1 MATTGT
7 TTFNLNLN
15 DLIEEAWERASG
27 GGEIRSG
34 YEFRT
39 ARRSLS
45 LLLLDWANQGL
56 NLWTIDQGTVPLVA
70 GTATYDMPEDTVDLI
85 EHVLRTGTGGAQSD
99 LSMTR
104 ISVSTYSTIP
114 NKTATGR
121 PIQIYIDRQIEPK
134 VTVWPVPDVSG
145 TYTLVYW
152 RMRRLEDAGNGTN
165 TQDVPFRFMPCL
177 VAGLAYQIAQKI
189 PEGTERLPLLKMEY
203 DEAWTRAAT
212 EDRDR
217 ASVSFVPARYG

>member
-134 VTVWPVPDVSG
+134 VTVWPVPDASD

-189 PEGTERLPLLKMEY
+189 PEGTDRLPLLKMEY

-217 ASVSFVPARYG
+217 ASVSFVPANYG

>member
-134 VTVWPVPDVSG
+134 VTVWPVPDASD

-189 PEGTERLPLLKMEY
+189 PEGTDRLPLLKMEY

-217 ASVSFVPARYG
+217 ASVMFVPANYG

>member
-121 PIQIYIDRQIEPK
+121 PIQIYLDRQIEPK
-134 VTVWPVPDVSG
+134 VTVWPVPDASG

>member
-99 LSMTR
+99 GGDAR
-104 ISVSTYSTIP
+104 CAGQRP
-114 NKTATGR
+114 GARRRGR
-121 PIQIYIDRQIEPK
+121 
-134 VTVWPVPDVSG
+134 
-145 TYTLVYW
+145 
-152 RMRRLEDAGNGTN
+152 
-165 TQDVPFRFMPCL
+165 
-177 VAGLAYQIAQKI
+177 
-189 PEGTERLPLLKMEY
+189 
-203 DEAWTRAAT
+203 
-212 EDRDR
+212 
-217 ASVSFVPARYG
+217 

>member
-85 EHVLRTGTGGAQSD
+85 EHVLRTGTGGTQSD

-134 VTVWPVPDVSG
+134 VTVWPVPDASD

-189 PEGTERLPLLKMEY
+189 PEGTDRLPLLKMEY

-217 ASVSFVPARYG
+217 ASVSFVPANYG

>member
-134 VTVWPVPDVSG
+134 VTVWPVPDASG

-189 PEGTERLPLLKMEY
+189 PEGTDRLPLLKMEY

-217 ASVSFVPARYG
+217 ASVSFVPANYG

>member
-85 EHVLRTGTGGAQSD
+85 EHVLRTGTGGTQSD

-134 VTVWPVPDVSG
+134 VTVWPVPDASG

-189 PEGTERLPLLKMEY
+189 PEGTDRLPLLKMEY

-217 ASVSFVPARYG
+217 ASVSFVPANYG